1 MAGIIVKENMRAA
14 VQAADWR
21 DAIRQ
26 AGKVLEE
33 AGSIT
38 NEYTQSMIRAVEE
51 MGPYIVIMPGFAI
64 AHAAPAPCV
73 LKEDIALITLAEP
86 VSFGSPNDP
95 VNLML
100 CVACIDRE
108 SHVRALQAV
117 AEVLCTDGIMDRLA
131 SAASVDE
138 LEQILASAG

>member
-1 MAGIIVKENMRAA
+1 MAGIIAKENMRAG

-21 DAIRQ
+21 EAIRQ
-26 AGKVLEE
+26 AGSVLEA

-38 NEYTQSMIRAVEE
+38 AEYTESMIKAVED

-95 VNLML
+95 VKLML
-100 CVACIDRE
+100 CVACVDRE

-117 AEVLCTDGIMDRLA
+117 AEVLCEDGIMDRLA
-131 SAASVDE
+131 AAASVDE
-138 LEQILASAG
+138 LESILTGG